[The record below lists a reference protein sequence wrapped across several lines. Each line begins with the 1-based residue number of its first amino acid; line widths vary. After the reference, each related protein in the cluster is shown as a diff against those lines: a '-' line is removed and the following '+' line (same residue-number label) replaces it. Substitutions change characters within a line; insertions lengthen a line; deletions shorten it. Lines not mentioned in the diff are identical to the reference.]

1 MDINPYRFE
10 APWTAYEFFSNAV
23 RKSVSVILLTMA
35 WLTTDVEPCPP
46 EQAAVPD
53 IQTLEYWLK
62 RLHPLIAAAKDSRQR
77 GEEVLVALCNRC
89 GSEDGGAH
97 YAGTTTVLG
106 IPGGGGGS
114 GGEITLYG
122 ILGRGEERLLVVDT
136 ADAPH
141 ALRLVLRRTDPD

>member
-10 APWTAYEFFSNAV
+10 APWTAYEFFSHAV
-23 RKSVSVILLTMA
+23 LKSASVILLTMA
-35 WLTTDVEPCPP
+35 WLTTDAEPCPP

-53 IQTLEYWLK
+53 IHTLEYWLK
-62 RLHPLIAAAKDSRQR
+62 RLHPLIAAAKDGRQHD
-77 GEEVLVALCNRC
+77 EEVLVALCNRC

-106 IPGGGGGS
+106 IPGGGDAV
-114 GGEITLYG
+114 TLYG
-122 ILGRGEERLLVVDT
+122 VLGRGEEKLLVVDT

-141 ALRLVLRRTDPD
+141 AQRLVLRETDTA